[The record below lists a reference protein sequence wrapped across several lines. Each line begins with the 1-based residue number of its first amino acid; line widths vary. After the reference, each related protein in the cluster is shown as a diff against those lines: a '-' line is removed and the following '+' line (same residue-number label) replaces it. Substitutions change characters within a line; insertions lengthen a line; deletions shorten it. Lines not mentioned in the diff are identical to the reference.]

1 MCVCHFAPA
10 SLRLLNS
17 GSVAFGDI
25 LHSLRAVLLSYFYVH
40 THTHTVPSP
49 RLTWHSAW
57 YSKHCETSIFGEE
70 KKKLETPE
78 NRCKSNVFIETQ
90 RKRERERGKVKGK
103 ENLERKVNLSGCGS
117 WLMSKNPS
125 ITLSSNLDGS
135 RSDLWWTS
143 DALPEVGKVSGRI
156 TNV

>member
-1 MCVCHFAPA
+1 MQVKC
-10 SLRLLNS
+10 LYR
-17 GSVAFGDI
+17 D
-25 LHSLRAVLLSYFYVH
+25 
-40 THTHTVPSP
+40 T
-49 RLTWHSAW
+49 
-57 YSKHCETSIFGEE
+57 E
-70 KKKLETPE
+70 KE
-78 NRCKSNVFIETQ
+78 
-90 RKRERERGKVKGK
+90 RERERGKK
-103 ENLERKVNLSGCGS
+103 NICDLERKVNLSGCGS